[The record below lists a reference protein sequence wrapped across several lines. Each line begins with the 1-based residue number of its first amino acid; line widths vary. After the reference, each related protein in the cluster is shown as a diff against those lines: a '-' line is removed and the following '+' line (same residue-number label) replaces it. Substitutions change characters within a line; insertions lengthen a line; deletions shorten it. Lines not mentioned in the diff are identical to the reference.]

1 MTILKEY
8 LLETDINTYKKIIE
22 IFQMKKNK
30 VKRKKV
36 DEKLDEYD
44 IQQLMSHS
52 SYKRHKGAIKQV
64 R

>member
-1 MTILKEY
+1 MITLKEY
-8 LLETDINTYKKIIE
+8 LLETDINTYKKIIK
-22 IFQMKKNK
+22 IFQSKSTK
-30 VKRKKV
+30 VKRKKI
-36 DEKLDEYD
+36 DEKLNEYD